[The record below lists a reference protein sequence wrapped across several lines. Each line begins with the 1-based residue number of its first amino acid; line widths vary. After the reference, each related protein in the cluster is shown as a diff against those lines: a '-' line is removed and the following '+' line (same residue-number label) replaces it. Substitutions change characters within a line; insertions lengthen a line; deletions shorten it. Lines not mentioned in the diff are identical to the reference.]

1 MGKLGKNKNLAS
13 DQTKPLSFGKATGI
27 INKEKSLATFR
38 DVLFIKELSVGLIK
52 SRLWVKNMLVWVES
66 ITADTGLRWAGNNG
80 GINLTLRKAF
90 VMTAT
95 IAVTL
100 SEWITLCGKRNQE

>member
-66 ITADTGLRWAGNNG
+66 ITADRPTMS
-80 GINLTLRKAF
+80 RKQWGHQSDA
-90 VMTAT
+90 
-95 IAVTL
+95 
-100 SEWITLCGKRNQE
+100 QESICYDSNYCSDFKWMNHTMW